1 MTVNILIFG
10 QLTDIIGNSSMLM
23 ENIADTH
30 SLVEAM
36 NSKFPVL
43 NNTKYIVAVDKQ
55 VISENT
61 KLNNNNTV
69 ALLPAFSGG

>member
-1 MTVNILIFG
+1 MEDISDTNSLI
-10 QLTDIIGNSSMLM
+10 
-23 ENIADTH
+23 A
-30 SLVEAM
+30 AM

-43 NNTKYIVAVDKQ
+43 NNTKYIVAVDMQ

-69 ALLPAFSGG
+69 AFLPAFSGG